1 MQIGINS
8 FGLNKVLGQD
18 FTAGALSL
26 KEAGISHLEPL
37 IVFDSGRNLSAAALC
52 AGLRRAGKDGGMWPV
67 TLAAERIDFLRRIGI
82 GVYGAQV
89 SLVDLVPGGLTAQ
102 LEQLLS
108 FAVQQGLRYYVYSP
122 KKGRLLD
129 AADEA
134 EIFRKALA
142 ALHPHGIE
150 LYFHAHYNEFQ
161 EENGDTVFDYL
172 LREVPDLPVELDV
185 GWAQYAGRDPVR
197 CMEQYRDR
205 IGLLHL
211 KDLPAGADP
220 EKDPRHAFCA
230 IGAGA
235 LPLKAILREARHC
248 PLEPYGLII
257 DQDNSA
263 GDYLED
269 CRAGVGNIR
278 AAAQV

>member
-8 FGLNKVLGQD
+8 FGLNKVLSQG
-18 FTAGALSL
+18 FAAGVLSL
-26 KEAGISHLEPL
+26 KEAGISSLEPL
-37 IVFDSGRNLSAAALC
+37 IVFDSGRSLSAAALC
-52 AGLRRAGKDGGMWPV
+52 AGLKRAGKDGGMWPV
-67 TLAAERIDFLRRIGI
+67 TLAAERIGLLRRNGI
-82 GVYGAQV
+82 AVYGAQV
-89 SLVDLVPGGLTAQ
+89 SLVDQVPGGLSVQ
-102 LEQLLS
+102 LEQLVS
-108 FAVQQGLRYYVYSP
+108 FAAQQELHYYVYSP
-122 KKGRLLD
+122 KKGRLSD
-129 AADEA
+129 AAGEA
-134 EIFRKALA
+134 EIFRKALDV
-142 ALHPHGIE
+142 LRSQGIE

-161 EENGDTVFDYL
+161 EESGDTVFDYL

-185 GWAQYAGRDPVR
+185 GWAQYAGRDPIR

-211 KDLPAGADP
+211 KDLPVGADP
-220 EKDPRHAFCA
+220 HNDPAHAFCA
-230 IGAGA
+230 IGTGT
-235 LPLKAILREARHC
+235 LPLKAILRESCRC

-269 CRAGVGNIR
+269 CRVSVRNIR